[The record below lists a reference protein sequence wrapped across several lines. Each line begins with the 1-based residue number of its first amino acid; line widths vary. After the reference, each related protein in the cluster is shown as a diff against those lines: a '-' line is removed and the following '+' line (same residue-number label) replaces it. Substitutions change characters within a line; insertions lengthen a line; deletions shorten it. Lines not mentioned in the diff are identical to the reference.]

1 MNTVS
6 LTDLAREQ
14 LQAAEKSSA
23 SRASVT
29 VVGGHDHAMRQTVVA
44 LSNGQEL
51 SEHEN
56 PGQATVYVLTGR
68 VELRAG
74 EEFAELTVGELAE
87 VPPARHTLRALEDSA
102 VLLTAVPRA
111 HID

>member
-6 LTDLAREQ
+6 LTDLARAQ
-14 LQAAEKSSA
+14 LLAAEKSSA

-44 LSNGQEL
+44 LSAGQEL

-74 EEFAELTVGELAE
+74 EEVAQLAVGELAE